1 MFTITITSVIERLAR
16 TYLRHCHRPA
26 SIYIGS
32 IDKPTEYDGKVKENR
47 DLTFTSIKTR
57 LITGPL

>member
-47 DLTFTSIKTR
+47 DLTFTSIKT
-57 LITGPL
+57 